1 MVRCW
6 NCEHLG
12 RTYSGKPTNEKLFEK
27 ELRKCKVK
35 GMVFEHYSDITKER
49 ECKDYK
55 ESKHKIRYEET
66 EAIRK
71 ETFHVG

>member
-1 MVRCW
+1 M
-6 NCEHLG
+6 G

-27 ELRKCKVK
+27 GLRKYKVK
-35 GMVFEHYSDITKER
+35 EIVFERYSDYTKER

-55 ESKHKIRYEET
+55 ESKHKIKYEEI

-71 ETFHVG
+71 ETVYM